1 MEIYMKKYQQLKYI
15 LGIKQMVQR
24 IFMNRNFKS
33 SSTKLQFSFFFSK
46 FIFCH
51 LVMAGNDYDHDEVPR
66 EKFLTQNTK
75 INKLFRKLRSY
86 GVASVTFW
94 LQQCKHSH
102 AGSSFS
108 GKLFHSMKYLG
119 SQLAVFNHDIYE
131 TNLDNDDATNG
142 LHMLESSSTQYL
154 ILKTACALK
163 TRKKCNAS
171 NFFGKFYLCI

>member
-1 MEIYMKKYQQLKYI
+1 
-15 LGIKQMVQR
+15 MVQR

-51 LVMAGNDYDHDEVPR
+51 LVMAGNDDDHDEVPR

-75 INKLFRKLRSY
+75 INKLFRKLSCGGISNLLALAVQTFPRIVGAAGARS
-86 GVASVTFW
+86 
-94 LQQCKHSH
+94 
-102 AGSSFS
+102 SSIVY
-108 GKLFHSMKYLG
+108 KYLG

-142 LHMLESSSTQYL
+142 LHMLESSST
-154 ILKTACALK
+154 
-163 TRKKCNAS
+163 
-171 NFFGKFYLCI
+171 